1 MYMYTCTVYI
11 IIYYYII
18 LYNTVKYYIMLYITI
33 QYYIQIYNGLQIVY
47 DGELVTHTP
56 WSKGWCVCWSLRWCG
71 GWCKNHGTQWYL
83 NHLKSEGFSSHVWG
97 HRKVIG
103 WSTAEETS
111 IFVVKGC
118 KNHAFL
124 LFKFPAGVLVALQSL
139 GLRLVRHMQSIQK
152 PE

>member
-56 WSKGWCVCWSLRWCG
+56 WSKGWCVCWSLRW
-71 GWCKNHGTQWYL
+71 W
-83 NHLKSEGFSSHVWG
+83 
-97 HRKVIG
+97 
-103 WSTAEETS
+103 
-111 IFVVKGC
+111 
-118 KNHAFL
+118 L
-124 LFKFPAGVLVALQSL
+124 LDNMS
-139 GLRLVRHMQSIQK
+139 
-152 PE
+152 